1 MSEQSRSTG
10 RIRGTGSRRRKPS
23 RRHRAKVVAAWT
35 VAGVVVVGGAGL
47 GYAYLALD
55 GNLSS
60 IDIDAK
66 LGTDRPDDVDD
77 GSQDILVLGSD
88 SRSGD
93 NGKYGEDEGAARSDT
108 AMVMHIDKGHKSASV
123 VSIPRDT
130 LLERPACES
139 DTTGDQVPAEH
150 RAMFNTAYEVG
161 GPACAVKTVESMSG
175 IRMDHYLEVDFTGF
189 KKLIDELGGVE
200 ITTKTAIDDSKSHL
214 DLEPG
219 THTLNG
225 EQSLGLVRTRK
236 SVGDGS
242 DLGRIQLQQAF
253 IKALMEQTKSV
264 GVFSSPTK
272 LYGLADAATKAVT
285 TDSGLGSVKKLTG
298 FANGLKGLSAK
309 NVHMVTLP
317 VEYDPADPNR
327 VLPQEKAYYRS
338 GPPSRTTGRSP
349 PPPPR
354 SRPATRATPRRSSN
368 NPTRHAPCAG
378 TGEYLRSAPGFGRYG
393 RSWQTGTSAPVHGR
407 AIRADDPA
415 PSRN

>member
-1 MSEQSRSTG
+1 MSEQNRSTG
-10 RIRGTGSRRRKPS
+10 RIRGTGTRRRKPS
-23 RRHRAKVVAAWT
+23 RRHRAKVVAAWAA
-35 VAGVVVVGGAGL
+35 AGVVVAGGAGL
-47 GYAYLALD
+47 GYAYFALD

-60 IDIDAK
+60 IDIDAE
-66 LGTDRPDDVDD
+66 LGADRPDDVDD

-93 NGKYGEDEGAARSDT
+93 NGEYGRDEGAARSDT
-108 AMVMHIDKGHKSASV
+108 AMVVHLAKGHTSASV

-130 LLERPACES
+130 LIERPACAS
-139 DTTGDQVPAEH
+139 DTTGGRAPAAH

-189 KKLIDELGGVE
+189 KELVDRLGGVE
-200 ITTKTAIDDSKSHL
+200 ITTKTSIDDPKSHL

-225 EQSLGLVRTRK
+225 EESLGLVRTRK

-253 IKALMEQTKSV
+253 VKALMDRTKSV
-264 GVFSSPTK
+264 GLLSSPKK
-272 LYGLADAATKAVT
+272 LYGLANAATKALT

-298 FANGLKGLSAK
+298 FANGLKGLNAK

-317 VEYDPADPNR
+317 VEYDRADPNR
-327 VLPQEKAYYRS
+327 VLPQEEA
-338 GPPSRTTGRSP
+338 GRQVWAALK
-349 PPPPR
+349 R
-354 SRPATRATPRRSSN
+354 DRPIPASATEES
-368 NPTRHAPCAG
+368 AG
-378 TGEYLRSAPGFGRYG
+378 DKGDASKIV
-393 RSWQTGTSAPVHGR
+393 Q
-407 AIRADDPA
+407 
-415 PSRN
+415 